1 MKEATQ
7 TLCLYCGD
15 CAFLSRPSF
24 IFTAVPGKGDGGVFG
39 REAGSTLHRCLCIT
53 GLMYGHRQPLSP
65 MDNADSP
72 VHSKNTTG
80 PIMHLDDVFHY
91 TLPCNRSLF
100 SWAVQGF
107 LKTSRLDSC
116 EIEPISRHCIAVHIL
131 AAVNAGNPVSLS
143 GLQPVRRVSP
153 HICPRPRATAIR

>member
-53 GLMYGHRQPLSP
+53 GLMY
-65 MDNADSP
+65 
-72 VHSKNTTG
+72 KNTTR
-80 PIMHLDDVFHY
+80 PIMRLDDVFHY

-153 HICPRPRATAIR
+153 HICPRSRATAIR